1 MATPEE
7 TKKIVDSTI
16 NQLKEAGKLSD
27 DLLDKFD
34 SLGGVF
40 QASLNELKN
49 GKFYISEM
57 NKSYKDLSSIASKFK
72 NEQLGYNDLSLKE
85 IKNLKT
91 RTQIQIQQLDNLL
104 KQKDLDIEHQ
114 ARIEEEI
121 KFAKDL
127 LDAAKKREEFE
138 RKIFKNLGITGQAFK
153 GIAKSLDKIGVD
165 SEIIKGMSD
174 KLRDA
179 AEHGKVGFKK
189 LFEVTKEGF
198 KEALEDPLGRA
209 VIGLKLFNSGFN
221 DLKKIFN
228 AFLELDKIIIGTA
241 RSLGMSREQIDK
253 FISDGVKG
261 QGQFNDKLNN
271 NTYTA
276 AQLAQSLGE
285 INSQLGLSVKVSEAS
300 VNEFT
305 KMTQTMGLTADEAS
319 KIYKLGLL
327 NNMSLKDTN
336 KSIASG
342 IVVAQKSTGV
352 QINAKQVFQ
361 EIGKLS
367 AGITAKFQ
375 QNPEALAKAVVQAKA
390 LGTNLEAVDKIGDSL
405 LNWESSIENEL
416 KAELITGK
424 QLNLEK
430 ARAAA
435 LTGDQVTL
443 MQEVANQVGSLADF
457 QNMNV
462 IAQKSLAEA
471 FGMSRDEMAD
481 MLQKQE
487 VFSKLGDVSGKSA
500 AEQLKIAKERA
511 ISESD
516 SLVVNLQQQ
525 ASAEKL
531 EATMTNLKN
540 IMADMLSGPLSGLVN
555 MMAFFAKHTGLAYTA
570 ITAMAGLSLGKLILG
585 IASMASSLVT
595 AGISAAAVN
604 SALTWGL
611 GSIAVIAAI
620 AGIAGAISST
630 TDKVQSKENKFASGG
645 IVTGEI
651 NNATIGEAG
660 PEAIIPLNSPKAS
673 NMLGGDNSGVIA
685 AINALGNRIDALM
698 KQPITIENKMDSAKV
713 GESVGRRAETGT
725 AQYKYNAY
733 SLA

>member
-1 MATPEE
+1 MPTPEE
-7 TKKIVDSTI
+7 TKKIVDDTI
-16 NQLKEAGKLSD
+16 NQLKEAGKLSE

-40 QASLNELKN
+40 RASLNELKN

-91 RTQIQIQQLDNLL
+91 RTTIQLQQLKNLL
-104 KQKDLDIEHQ
+104 GQKDLDTEH
-114 ARIEEEI
+114 AIRINEEI
-121 KFAKDL
+121 EFAKEL
-127 LDAAKKREEFE
+127 LEAAEKREEFE
-138 RKIFKNLGITGQAFK
+138 RKISKNLGITGQAFK

-179 AEHGKVGFKK
+179 AENGKVGFKK
-189 LFEVTKEGF
+189 LFEITKGGF

-209 VIGLKLFNSGFN
+209 IIGLRLFNSGFN

-228 AFLELDKIIIGTA
+228 AFLELDKTIVGTA
-241 RSLGMSREQIDK
+241 RSLGMSRKEINE
-253 FISDGVKG
+253 FISVGVRG
-261 QGQFNDKLNN
+261 QGQLNDKFNN
-271 NTYTA
+271 NIYTA
-276 AQLAQSLGE
+276 AQLAQSLGD
-285 INSQLGLSVKVSEAS
+285 INTQLGLSVKVSEAS

-305 KMTQTMGLTADEAS
+305 KMAQTMGLTAEESS

-327 NNMSLKDTN
+327 NNKSLKDTN

-342 IVVAQKSTGV
+342 IVAAQKSTGV

-367 AGITAKFQ
+367 ASITAKFQ

-390 LGTNLEAVDKIGDSL
+390 LGTNLEAVDKIGESL
-405 LNWESSIENEL
+405 LNFESSIENEL

-424 QLNLEK
+424 QLNFER

-435 LTGDQVTL
+435 LTGDQAVL
-443 MQEVANQVGSLADF
+443 MQEVATQAGSLAEF

-462 IAQKSLAEA
+462 IAQRSLAEA
-471 FGMSRDEMAD
+471 FGMSKDELAD

-500 AEQLKIAKERA
+500 AEQLKIAKERGL
-511 ISESD
+511 SESD

-540 IMADMLSGPLSGLVN
+540 IMADMLSGPLSGLVD
-555 MMAFFAKHTGLAYTA
+555 MIAFFSKHTGLAYA
-570 ITAMAGLSLGKLILG
+570 AMAAMAGLSLGKLVLG
-585 IASMASSLVT
+585 LVSMASSLVT
-595 AGISAAAVN
+595 AGISAATVN
-604 SALTWGL
+604 SALTFGL
-611 GSIAVIAAI
+611 GAIAVIAAI
-620 AGIAGAISST
+620 AGIYGAIKSST
-630 TDKVQSKENKFASGG
+630 DDLQPKGPAFASGG
-645 IVTGEI
+645 IVTSEI

-660 PEAIIPLNSPKAS
+660 PEAIIPLNSSRA
-673 NMLGGDNSGVIA
+673 NNILGGGNIDITPMIM
-685 AINALGNRIDALM
+685 AINEVRAAVDRLYSKDQSIN
-698 KQPITIENKMDSAKV
+698 MDGKKV
-713 GESVGRRAETGT
+713 GTTLVQGS
-725 AQYKYNAY
+725 YKVA
-733 SLA
+733 